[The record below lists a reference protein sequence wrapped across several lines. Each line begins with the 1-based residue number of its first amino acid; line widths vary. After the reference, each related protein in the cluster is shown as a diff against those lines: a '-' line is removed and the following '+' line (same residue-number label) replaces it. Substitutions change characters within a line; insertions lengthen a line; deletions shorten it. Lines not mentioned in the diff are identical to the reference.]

1 MEAAAEGIEDLSG
14 HITDKVCAMKHHRTT
29 AAKPRSTTSDRVCY
43 RCGGPHADSRCRFK
57 DSKCYKC
64 QKIGHIAK
72 VCRST
77 HTAKVQP
84 KNKHKTHVL
93 DENNVTE
100 QSYVLYSMYSTSAP
114 LCRNLLINGTAVKFQ
129 IDTGASLSVMNKK
142 TFVEKVNIPLK
153 PSSKV
158 LKTYTGEN
166 VQICGEAEVV
176 VTDDVKTA
184 TLPLVVVE
192 RGGPPLLGRD
202 WIQHLHV
209 DLRINT
215 IDSHDK
221 KLQKLLE
228 DHDSVFKSAA
238 GCLRDVKV
246 TLHGK
251 PDTTPKFYRARQPPY
266 ALREAI
272 EEELSCLQRDGIVE
286 PVDHSDWATP
296 IVLVWKRDGTVRICG
311 DYKITVNKVCKGDNH
326 PIPRIEDLAYA
337 LSGGDKCTKLDLS
350 HVYTQLQL
358 DEESRKYTII
368 NTHKGLFTYHR
379 LCFGISAAPGIFQR
393 TMEGVFRHVPGCVI
407 YLDDVY
413 VTGKNDEDHLRNLYK
428 VLSICEEKGLS
439 LRRDKCEFMHQEVT
453 FLGYRLDKN
462 GVYPLADKIKA
473 IRDAPTPR
481 NTQELRSFLGLINF
495 YGKFIPNVSQV
506 LAPLYQLLRQGQRWC
521 WSKAFSKIKSV
532 LSLDK
537 VLVHFK
543 SENEIV
549 LVCDAS
555 PTGVGAILTQPDDHG
570 HVRPVAY
577 ASRALNTAGLTDHKP
592 LLGLF
597 GEGKSIPEHASAR
610 VQRSSITLSA
620 YSYKLQHRPGRENSA
635 DALSRLAS
643 TLQPR

>member
-1 MEAAAEGIEDLSG
+1 MLRDSLVCGINNRRIQQRLLSERSLTFAKALDIAQAMEAAAEGIEDLSG
-14 HITDKVCAMKHHRTT
+14 HVTDKVCAMKHHRTT
-29 AAKPRSTTSDRVCY
+29 AAKPRSTTSDRVCL
-43 RCGGPHADSRCRFK
+43 RCGGPHADSRCKFK

-72 VCRST
+72 VFRST

-84 KNKHKTHVL
+84 KNKHKTYVL

-114 LCRNLLINGTAVKFQ
+114 LCRNLLINGTTVKFQ

-192 RGGPPLLGRD
+192 RGGPPLLRRD
-202 WIQHLHV
+202 WIQHQHV
-209 DLRINT
+209 DLRIKT
-215 IDSHDK
+215 IDNNDK

-228 DHDSVFKSAA
+228 DHGSVLKSAA
-238 GCLRDVKV
+238 GCLCDVQV

-251 PDTTPKFYRARQPPY
+251 PDTTSKFYRARQPPY

-272 EEELSCLQRDGIVE
+272 VEELSRLQRDGIVE
-286 PVDHSDWATP
+286 PVDHSDWATL
-296 IVLVWKRDGTVRICG
+296 IVPVRKQDGTVRMCG
-311 DYKITVNKVCKGDNH
+311 DYKITVNKVCKGDDH

-337 LSGGDKCTKLDLS
+337 LSGGDKFTKLDLS
-350 HVYTQLQL
+350 QLQL
-358 DEESRKYTII
+358 DEESRKYTTI

-393 TMEGVFRHVPGCVI
+393 TMESVFRHVPGCVN

-413 VTGKNDEDHLRNLYK
+413 VTGKSDEDHLRNLHK

-439 LRRDKCEFMHQEVT
+439 LRRDKCEFMQQEVT
-453 FLGYRLDKN
+453 FLGYRHDKN

-473 IRDAPTPR
+473 IRDAPTP
-481 NTQELRSFLGLINF
+481 NTQELRSFLGLVNF

-521 WSKAFSKIKSV
+521 WSKAQESEFSKIKSV
-532 LSLDK
+532 LSSDK

-543 SENEIV
+543 
-549 LVCDAS
+549 
-555 PTGVGAILTQPDDHG
+555 P
-570 HVRPVAY
+570 
-577 ASRALNTAGLTDHKP
+577 
-592 LLGLF
+592 
-597 GEGKSIPEHASAR
+597 
-610 VQRSSITLSA
+610 
-620 YSYKLQHRPGRENSA
+620 
-635 DALSRLAS
+635 
-643 TLQPR
+643 